1 MKANT
6 ADVAGHYFGRPARAP
21 AGRAHTLA
29 FARGKRASARPRR
42 VLARIVQ
49 CRRHGVTTNTPA
61 SATDAG
67 AGRRP
72 SRAHGRFVVVGCTRV
87 LESGRE
93 WSSGRNHAPWRG
105 SRWRR
110 TRCRLIGPYRRC
122 LVTVVSPHLVAVGA
136 AWDGGPDAGGWIA
149 DRLGLFGASVGHPV
163 PLGCPATPFVPIPPD
178 DDLQSEF
185 GGAFSPSTP
194 CTTCSFP
201 SQATSSCLRG
211 CGRAGAGGRT
221 PVPTRARQPQSRSGL
236 QATGSITALRGGE
249 TSLLATPSRKTHYR
263 RAMEG
268 AS

>member
-1 MKANT
+1 MQASRG
-6 ADVAGHYFGRPARAP
+6 DDQHARFCH
-21 AGRAHTLA
+21 GCRS
-29 FARGKRASARPRR
+29 GQASIARPRAVR
-42 VLARIVQ
+42 
-49 CRRHGVTTNTPA
+49 
-61 SATDAG
+61 
-67 AGRRP
+67 
-72 SRAHGRFVVVGCTRV
+72 
-87 LESGRE
+87 
-93 WSSGRNHAPWRG
+93 
-105 SRWRR
+105 
-110 TRCRLIGPYRRC
+110 RCRLHARAGKWSR
-122 LVTVVSPHLVAVGA
+122 VVQRAKPRAVAWVAVATYTLSLDRAVPSMLGHRRVA
-136 AWDGGPDAGGWIA
+136 ASRGRRR
-149 DRLGLFGASVGHPV
+149 RLGRRARCRWLDRGSAWAVWGQRRAPSAARLPGDAV
-163 PLGCPATPFVPIPPD
+163 VPIPPD